1 LEFRPSK
8 QNKIEE
14 TMKLITTP
22 FGFKSTA
29 EEVSEG
35 ISLSGKR
42 AIITGAASGI
52 GTETAR
58 VLAYLG
64 AEVTLA
70 ARNTSEGERIT
81 HEIAHSTGNSKVSV
95 AHLDIANPDSIH
107 AFVGKWKGPLH
118 ILINNAGVMATPEAR
133 TSDGIELQFATNHLG
148 HFALSLGLRDCLIQ
162 ASKSRIVCVSSSA
175 HLHSP
180 IVWDDIHFSFRP
192 YDPLLA
198 YGQSKTAVNL
208 FAVGATARW
217 GKDGVTANALHP
229 GAIKTNLQRFVGGNL
244 KSPPEFH
251 KTVQQG
257 AATSV
262 FLATSPMLD
271 GIGGRYFYNCN
282 EAEPVKCRPKDLAKA
297 MGAVATYSLDLKNAD
312 RLWEESLRL
321 ISIRKS
327 PK

>member
-1 LEFRPSK
+1 
-8 QNKIEE
+8 
-14 TMKLITTP
+14 MKRITTP

-52 GTETAR
+52 GAETAR
-58 VLAYLG
+58 VLAHLG

-70 ARNTSEGERIT
+70 VRNTSEGEKIA
-81 HEIAHSTGNSKVSV
+81 HEIALSTANTKVSV
-95 AHLDIANPDSIH
+95 AHLDIANSDSID
-107 AFVGKWKGPLH
+107 AFVGKWTGPLH

-133 TSDGIELQFATNHLG
+133 TSNGIELQFATNHLG
-148 HFALSLGLRDCLIQ
+148 HFELSLGLRDYLIQ
-162 ASKSRIVCVSSSA
+162 AGKSRIVCVSSSA
-175 HLHSP
+175 HLYSP
-180 IVWDDIHFSFRP
+180 IVWDDIQFSFRP

-217 GKDGVTANALHP
+217 GKDGVTANALNP
-229 GAIKTNLQRFVGGNL
+229 GAIKTNLQRFVGGDL

-251 KTVQQG
+251 KTIQQG

-271 GIGGRYFYNCN
+271 GIGGRYFDNCN
-282 EAEPVKCRPKDLAKA
+282 EAEPVKCRPKELAKTI
-297 MGAVATYSLDLKNAD
+297 GAVAPYSLDLKNAD
-312 RLWEESLRL
+312 RLWEESLQL
-321 ISIRKS
+321 ISTSKS
-327 PK
+327 LSS